1 MRKTWRSELQTRCW
15 LLELLN
21 NSSPLIQLVAVAHMS
36 KDQTTILI
44 VEDEPSI
51 SELLRFMLQ
60 DANYSVALA
69 CDAKQAT
76 ALIAKELPDAILLDW
91 MLPDSSG
98 LTLLSQWRNDSRTAA
113 LPIIMLTARGM
124 EEDKVKGLDYGAGD
138 YVTKPFSPKEL
149 IARIQ
154 ALLRRKA
161 PELGQKILVHGAIR
175 IDTERFEVTVDAV
188 PVDLDQSEF
197 KLLRFLAAH
206 PDRIFSRAQLL
217 DKVWGDHTFIE
228 ERTIDVHIMRLRK
241 SLGAA
246 ADNIKT
252 VRGIGYKL
260 SRN

>member
-1 MRKTWRSELQTRCW
+1 
-15 LLELLN
+15 
-21 NSSPLIQLVAVAHMS
+21 
-36 KDQTTILI
+36 
-44 VEDEPSI
+44 
-51 SELLRFMLQ
+51 
-60 DANYSVALA
+60 
-69 CDAKQAT
+69 
-76 ALIAKELPDAILLDW
+76 
-91 MLPDSSG
+91 
-98 LTLLSQWRNDSRTAA
+98 
-113 LPIIMLTARGM
+113 
-124 EEDKVKGLDYGAGD
+124 
-138 YVTKPFSPKEL
+138 
-149 IARIQ
+149 
-154 ALLRRKA
+154 
-161 PELGQKILVHGAIR
+161 LGQKVLVHGAIR

-260 SRN
+260 SSE

>member
-1 MRKTWRSELQTRCW
+1 
-15 LLELLN
+15 
-21 NSSPLIQLVAVAHMS
+21 MS

-60 DANYSVALA
+60 DANYSVVLAYDSKQALA
-69 CDAKQAT
+69 Q
-76 ALIAKELPDAILLDW
+76 IAKELPDAILLDW
-91 MLPDSSG
+91 MLPDTPG
-98 LTLLSQWRNDSRTAA
+98 LALLSQLRNDSRTAA

-124 EEDKVKGLDYGAGD
+124 EEDKVKGLDYGADD

-149 IARIQ
+149 VARIQ

-161 PELGQKILVHGAIR
+161 PELGKKVLAYGVIR
-175 IDTERFEVTVDAV
+175 IDTERFEVTVADA
-188 PVDLDQSEF
+188 PATLDQSEF

-217 DKVWGDHTFIE
+217 DKVWGDHAFIE

-241 SLGAA
+241 SLGPA
-246 ADNIKT
+246 ADYIKT

-260 SRN
+260 CSS

>member
-1 MRKTWRSELQTRCW
+1 
-15 LLELLN
+15 
-21 NSSPLIQLVAVAHMS
+21 MS
-36 KDQTTILI
+36 KDQTSILI

-60 DANYSVALA
+60 DANYNVTLA
-69 CDAKQAT
+69 YDAKQAL
-76 ALIAKELPDAILLDW
+76 AHIAEELPDAILLDW

-98 LTLLSQWRNDSRTAA
+98 MELLVQLRNDSRTET

-124 EEDKVKGLDYGAGD
+124 EEDKVKGLDHGADD

-154 ALLRRKA
+154 ALLRRKT
-161 PELGQKILVHGAIR
+161 PELGKKVLVHGAIR

-228 ERTIDVHIMRLRK
+228 ERTVDVHIMRLRK

-246 ADNIKT
+246 ADHIKT
-252 VRGIGYKL
+252 IRGIGYKL
-260 SRN
+260 SGD

>member
-1 MRKTWRSELQTRCW
+1 
-15 LLELLN
+15 
-21 NSSPLIQLVAVAHMS
+21 MS

-60 DANYSVALA
+60 DANYSVVLAYDSKQALA
-69 CDAKQAT
+69 Q
-76 ALIAKELPDAILLDW
+76 IAKELPDAVLLDW
-91 MLPDSSG
+91 MLPDTPG
-98 LTLLSQWRNDSRTAA
+98 LALLSQLRNDSRTAA

-124 EEDKVKGLDYGAGD
+124 EEDKVKGLDYGADD

-149 IARIQ
+149 VARIQ

-161 PELGQKILVHGAIR
+161 PELGKKVLAYGVIR
-175 IDTERFEVTVDAV
+175 IDTERFEVTVADA
-188 PVDLDQSEF
+188 PVTLDQSEF

-217 DKVWGDHTFIE
+217 DKVWGDHAFIE

-241 SLGAA
+241 SLGPA
-246 ADNIKT
+246 ADYIKT

-260 SRN
+260 SSS

>member
-1 MRKTWRSELQTRCW
+1 
-15 LLELLN
+15 
-21 NSSPLIQLVAVAHMS
+21 MS
-36 KDQTTILI
+36 KDQATILI

-51 SELLRFMLQ
+51 SELLKFMLQ
-60 DANYSVALA
+60 GANYAVVLAYDSKQALA
-69 CDAKQAT
+69 H
-76 ALIAKELPDAILLDW
+76 IARELPDAILLDW
-91 MLPDSSG
+91 MLPDISG
-98 LTLLSQWRNDSRTAA
+98 LNLLSQLRSDKRTAG

-124 EEDKVKGLDYGAGD
+124 EEDKVKGLDYGADD

-161 PELGQKILVHGAIR
+161 PELGQKVLTHGPIR

-188 PVDLDQSEF
+188 SVTLDQSEF

-206 PDRIFSRAQLL
+206 PDRVFSRAQLL
-217 DKVWGDHTFIE
+217 DSVWGDHAFIE

-246 ADNIKT
+246 ADHIKT

-260 SRN
+260 AMP

>member
-1 MRKTWRSELQTRCW
+1 
-15 LLELLN
+15 
-21 NSSPLIQLVAVAHMS
+21 MS

-60 DANYSVALA
+60 DAHYAVTLA
-69 CDAKQAT
+69 YDAKQAM
-76 ALIAKELPDAILLDW
+76 AHIGKALPDAVLLDW

-98 LTLLSQWRNDSRTAA
+98 LALLGQLRENSRTAA

-124 EEDKVKGLDYGAGD
+124 EEDKVKGLDHGADD

-154 ALLRRKA
+154 ALLRRKV
-161 PELGQKILVHGAIR
+161 PELGKKVLVHGAIR
-175 IDTERFEVTVDAV
+175 IDTERFEVTVDAA
-188 PVDLDQSEF
+188 PVELDQSEF

-241 SLGAA
+241 SLGVA

-252 VRGIGYKL
+252 IRGIGYKL
-260 SRN
+260 SSD

>member
-1 MRKTWRSELQTRCW
+1 
-15 LLELLN
+15 
-21 NSSPLIQLVAVAHMS
+21 MS

-60 DANYSVALA
+60 DANYAVVLAYDSKQALA
-69 CDAKQAT
+69 H
-76 ALIAKELPDAILLDW
+76 IAKELPDAILLDW
-91 MLPDSSG
+91 MLPDMPG
-98 LTLLSQWRNDSRTAA
+98 LSLLSQLRNDSRTAA

-124 EEDKVKGLDYGAGD
+124 EEDKVKGLDYGADD

-161 PELGQKILVHGAIR
+161 PELGKKVLAHGGIR
-175 IDTERFEVTVDAV
+175 IDTERFEVTVDGA
-188 PVDLDQSEF
+188 PVTLDQSEF

-217 DKVWGDHTFIE
+217 DKVWGDHAFIE

-241 SLGAA
+241 SLGGA

-252 VRGIGYKL
+252 IRGIGYKL
-260 SRN
+260 SSSGAV

>member
-1 MRKTWRSELQTRCW
+1 
-15 LLELLN
+15 
-21 NSSPLIQLVAVAHMS
+21 MS
-36 KDQTTILI
+36 KEQTTILI

-60 DANYSVALA
+60 DANYAVTLA
-69 CDAKQAT
+69 YDAKQAL
-76 ALIAKELPDAILLDW
+76 AHIAKALPDAVLLDW

-98 LTLLSQWRNDSRTAA
+98 LALLSQLRDDSRTAT

-124 EEDKVKGLDYGAGD
+124 EEDKVKGLDHGADD

-149 IARIQ
+149 VARIQ
-154 ALLRRKA
+154 ALLRRKT
-161 PELGQKILVHGAIR
+161 PELGKKILVHGAIR
-175 IDTERFEVTVDAV
+175 IDTERFEVTVDTV

-252 VRGIGYKL
+252 IRGIGYKL
-260 SRN
+260 SSE

>member
-1 MRKTWRSELQTRCW
+1 M
-15 LLELLN
+15 
-21 NSSPLIQLVAVAHMS
+21 A
-36 KDQTTILI
+36 KDKTTILI

-60 DANYSVALA
+60 DANYAVTLAYDSKQALA
-69 CDAKQAT
+69 A
-76 ALIAKELPDAILLDW
+76 IAKELPDAVLLDW
-91 MLPDSSG
+91 MLPDTSG
-98 LTLLSQWRNDSRTAA
+98 LNLLSQLRNDSRTAS

-124 EEDKVKGLDYGAGD
+124 EEDKVKGLDYGADD

-149 IARIQ
+149 VARIQ
-154 ALLRRKA
+154 ALLRRKT
-161 PELGQKILVHGAIR
+161 PERGQKMLVHGNIR
-175 IDTERFEVTVDAV
+175 IDTERFEVTVNDA
-188 PVDLDQSEF
+188 PVTLDQSEF

-217 DKVWGDHTFIE
+217 DKVWGDHAFIE

-246 ADNIKT
+246 AAENIKT

-260 SRN
+260 SSA